1 MASIPKA
8 VPGLVFRY
16 DYLRP
21 HELAEG
27 VEHGKERPA
36 CILVTLK
43 AGERLSGVTVIA
55 EDGSKI
61 VADYEAT
68 GNDVVIVPIQSD
80 PPSADQAG
88 VVLDLATKRYIGLPS
103 ERLSYAIVSEVN
115 IDTWPNSGIQD
126 VPGRQGKWAYERLM
140 PGPKLA
146 EIAKTF
152 RLLRERNLVHAL
164 LRHP

>member
-1 MASIPKA
+1 MTRIRELEDAYPDVQPTIVGGLAALLGGEDKTGLVSIPKA

-21 HELAEG
+21 HKSAEG

-68 GNDVVIVPIQSD
+68 GTM
-80 PPSADQAG
+80 
-88 VVLDLATKRYIGLPS
+88 L
-103 ERLSYAIVSEVN
+103 
-115 IDTWPNSGIQD
+115 
-126 VPGRQGKWAYERLM
+126 
-140 PGPKLA
+140 
-146 EIAKTF
+146 
-152 RLLRERNLVHAL
+152 
-164 LRHP
+164 

>member
-8 VPGLVFRY
+8 VPGFVFRY

-21 HELAEG
+21 HEAVEG
-27 VEHGKERPA
+27 VEHGKERPT

-43 AGERLSGVTVIA
+43 AGERLSGVTVVA

-68 GNDVVIVPIQSD
+68 GNDVVIVRYSRIRLLLTKLASCSILTLSGT
-80 PPSADQAG
+80 SASLGTALVCNCVRGQY
-88 VVLDLATKRYIGLPS
+88 R
-103 ERLSYAIVSEVN
+103 
-115 IDTWPNSGIQD
+115 TWPNAGN
-126 VPGRQGKWAYERLM
+126 PGRAGPPRAMGYDRPL

-146 EIAKTF
+146 EIAKAF
-152 RLLRERNLVHAL
+152 RLLREKKLVHAL
-164 LRHP
+164 LRHPD

>member
-21 HELAEG
+21 HEAVEG
-27 VEHGKERPA
+27 VEHGKERPT

-43 AGERLSGVTVIA
+43 AGERLSGVTVVA
-55 EDGSKI
+55 EDGTKI
-61 VADYEAT
+61 AADYDAT

-88 VVLDLATKRYIGLPS
+88 VVLDLDTKRYVGLPT
-103 ERLSYAIVSEVN
+103 ERPSYAIVSEVN
-115 IDTWPNSGIQD
+115 IDTWPNAGIQD
-126 VPGRQGKWAYERLM
+126 VPGHRGQWAYDRPL

-146 EIAKTF
+146 EIAKAF
-152 RLLRERNLVHAL
+152 RLLREKKLVHAL